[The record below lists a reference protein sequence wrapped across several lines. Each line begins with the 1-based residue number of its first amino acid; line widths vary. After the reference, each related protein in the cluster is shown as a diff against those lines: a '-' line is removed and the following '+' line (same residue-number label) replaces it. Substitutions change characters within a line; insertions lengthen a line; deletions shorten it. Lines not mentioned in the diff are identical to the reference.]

1 MENWKNFM
9 TDYMD
14 LALKYGGFTSL
25 DGSIWKSLVEPFG
38 QSKLNSLRHHQ
49 RD

>member
-1 MENWKNFM
+1 M

-25 DGSIWKSLVEPFG
+25 DKVYLKKYLVRPFG
-38 QSKLNSLRHHQ
+38 QSKIGLHYATTK